1 MSSTPLSL
9 VRLRPSQNACQSR
22 SPRPSPT
29 EPPGAPFLRD
39 PDAFIHSLIHRAEDF
54 VGSYGWLCGAL
65 LVCAVTAFLTVRH
78 WRWRR
83 RHDRLAEGARQI
95 TVLPPPEVDP
105 DAAHE
110 LWANLLGLLRPAYKR
125 LLTGQPHLAWE
136 YAWDTAAVQI
146 RLWVPGTVPLG
157 FIERAIEAAWP
168 AARTETAPAS
178 ASPLPTGAVAVGGR
192 LRMARPD
199 WLPLR
204 ADHRADPLRALVGA
218 ASGLSPGQRAIVQIC
233 ARPATG
239 RRLAKAHHAAA
250 ALRGS
255 TASQRPWGWLFD
267 LITPSAAARRP
278 TTSAYMAH
286 PERAAEVRAILD
298 KAREP
303 QWEMTISYAL
313 AISPDTVP
321 VTTLDTAAKS
331 SSTTSSSDGTVTPRQ
346 GDRAVR
352 RELRRGLRGRA
363 HAIASAYA
371 LYAGHNYLRRHRLWH
386 PETMLARRWMRRGD
400 LCSVTELAA
409 LAHLPWDS
417 AVPGLSRAGSKAVP
431 PPPGIA
437 TPGPDAK
444 QLGVSDAG
452 IVRPVALGVAEARHH
467 MHVLGATGSGKSTLM
482 THMILADA
490 QAGRGAVVI
499 DPKGDLIVDLLAR
512 LPEHA
517 ADKVV
522 LFDPDQRRRPAL
534 NVLQGPDAHLASDN
548 LVGIFHRIYKDFW
561 GPRTDDILRSACL
574 TLWHAP
580 DATLADIPRLL
591 ADPAYRAPYT
601 ARVRDPILAD
611 FWAWYDDLSPGARA
625 HATGPVLN
633 KLRAFLLRDFI
644 RSTLGSGTS
653 TFDPTTVLDGGL
665 LLIRAPKGILGADA
679 CAVFGSLMLAKI
691 WETVSNRTR
700 HGQSARADSALY
712 VDECHNFLTLPH
724 GLADLLAEA
733 RAYRL
738 SVVLAHQDLAQLSR
752 ELREAISANARNK
765 VFFAVSPEDA
775 RTLERHMAPNL
786 SQHDLAHLDAFQA
799 GTRLIVN
806 AAETS
811 AFTLRTRPLPPAV
824 PGRAKLIRRV
834 SAETYGARP
843 QQRPHRAR
851 ADDPRADPRAEP
863 PPAPD
868 VTSI

>member
-1 MSSTPLSL
+1 M
-9 VRLRPSQNACQSR
+9 
-22 SPRPSPT
+22 
-29 EPPGAPFLRD
+29 GPFLRD
-39 PDAFIHSLIHRAEDF
+39 PDAVIHTLIHKAEHLLD
-54 VGSYGWLCGAL
+54 SYGWVGGVL
-65 LVCAVTAFLTVRH
+65 LASVLAAFLMLRH
-78 WRWRR
+78 MWWRR
-83 RHDRLAEGARQI
+83 RHDRLADGARLI
-95 TVLPPPEVDP
+95 TVLPPPDVDP
-105 DAAHE
+105 QAAHE
-110 LWANLLGLLRPAYKR
+110 LWANLIGLLRPAYKR
-125 LLTGQPHLAWE
+125 LVTGQPHLAWE
-136 YAWDTAAVQI
+136 YVWDTSTVQI
-146 RLWVPGTVPLG
+146 RLWVPGTVPPGL
-157 FIERAIEAAWP
+157 IERAIEAAWP
-168 AARTETAPAS
+168 AARTHTTPATTP
-178 ASPLPTGAVAVGGR
+178 PLPVGGVAVGGR

-204 ADHRADPLRALVGA
+204 ADHPADPLRALIGA
-218 ASGLSPGQRAIVQIC
+218 ASGLSPDQRVVVQIC

-239 RRLAKAHHAAA
+239 RRLVKAHRAAA

-255 TASQRPWGWLFD
+255 TESGRPWGRLFD
-267 LITPSAAARRP
+267 LITPVPARRSSS
-278 TTSAYMAH
+278 TSAYAAH

-303 QWEMTISYAL
+303 QWEVAVSYGL
-313 AISPDTVP
+313 AVAPDTVP
-321 VTTLDTAAKS
+321 EAS
-331 SSTTSSSDGTVTPRQ
+331 SPKDHHGEAVNPRQ
-346 GDRAVR
+346 VHRA
-352 RELRRGLRGRA
+352 LRRGLRGRA

-371 LYAGHNYLRRHRLWH
+371 LYAGHNYLRRHRLRR
-386 PETMLARRWMRRGD
+386 PETALARRWMRRGD

-409 LAHLPWDS
+409 LAHLPWDA
-417 AVPGLSRAGSKAVP
+417 AVPGLSRAGAKAVP
-431 PPPGIA
+431 PPPAIRL
-437 TPGPDAK
+437 PGPDAK
-444 QLGVSDAG
+444 QLGVSDTG
-452 IVRPVALGVAEARHH
+452 IVRPVALGVADGRHH

-482 THMILADA
+482 AHMILADA
-490 QAGRGAVVI
+490 EAGRGAVVI

-512 LPEHA
+512 LPEQV

-534 NVLQGPDAHLASDN
+534 NVLQGPDPHLATDN
-548 LVGIFHRIYKDFW
+548 LVGIFHRIYKEFW

-591 ADPAYRAPYT
+591 ADPAYRAPHT

-611 FWAWYDDLSPGARA
+611 FWAWYDNLSPEARA

-644 RSTLGSGTS
+644 RSTLGSGAS

-665 LLIRAPKGILGADA
+665 MLIRAPKGILGADA
-679 CAVFGSLMLAKI
+679 TAVFGSLMLAKI
-691 WETVSNRTR
+691 WETVSSRTR

-799 GTRLIVN
+799 SARLIVD
-806 AAETS
+806 AAEIP
-811 AFTLRTRPLPPAV
+811 AFTLRTLPLPPAV

-834 SAETYGARP
+834 SADTYGARSDRRHS
-843 QQRPHRAR
+843 RPR
-851 ADDPRADPRAEP
+851 ADDPRVDPRTDSHH
-863 PPAPD
+863 APD
-868 VTSI
+868 QTST

>member
-1 MSSTPLSL
+1 MTLGL
-9 VRLRPSQNACQSR
+9 ARLRPSPSP
-22 SPRPSPT
+22 SPRPSLT
-29 EPPGAPFLRD
+29 EPPGGPFLRD
-39 PDAFIHSLIHRAEDF
+39 PDAFIHSLIHKAQDF
-54 VGSYGWLCGAL
+54 VGSYGWACGL
-65 LVCAVTAFLTVRH
+65 LLACAVAAFLTVRH
-78 WRWRR
+78 WWWQR
-83 RHDRLAEGARQI
+83 RHDRLADGARQI
-95 TVLPPPEVDP
+95 TVLPPPEVDL

-110 LWANLLGLLRPAYKR
+110 LWANLIGLLRPAYKR

-146 RLWVPGTVPLG
+146 RLWVPGTVPPG

-168 AARTETAPAS
+168 AARTHTAPAS

-204 ADHRADPLRALVGA
+204 ADHPADPLRALVGA
-218 ASGLSPGQRAIVQIC
+218 ASGLASGQRAIMQIC

-239 RRLAKAHHAAA
+239 RRLVKAHRAAA

-255 TASQRPWGWLFD
+255 TASQRPWAWLFD
-267 LITPSAAARRP
+267 LITPSASTRRP
-278 TTSAYMAH
+278 ATSAYVAH

-313 AISPDTVP
+313 AVTPDTVP
-321 VTTLDTAAKS
+321 ATASNTAAGKS
-331 SSTTSSSDGTVTPRQ
+331 SVRSNSGGTAAPETV
-346 GDRAVR
+346 DRAMR

-371 LYAGHNYLRRHRLWH
+371 LYAGHNYLRRRRLWR
-386 PETMLARRWMRRGD
+386 PETALARRWLRRGD

-417 AVPGLSRAGSKAVP
+417 AVPGLSRAGAKAVP

-437 TPGPDAK
+437 TPGPEAK

-452 IVRPVALGVAEARHH
+452 IVRPVALGVTEARHH

-482 THMILADA
+482 AHMILADA

-522 LFDPDQRRRPAL
+522 LFDPDQYRRPAL

-591 ADPAYRAPYT
+591 ADPAYRAPFT

-611 FWAWYDDLSPGARA
+611 FWSWYDDLSPGARA

-700 HGQSARADSALY
+700 YGQSARADSALY

-752 ELREAISANARNK
+752 ELREAISANARSK

-799 GTRLIVN
+799 GARLIVD

-834 SAETYGARP
+834 SAETYGTRP

-868 VTSI
+868 ATSI